1 MSHVDLRACC
11 HSILVEGKRWHRLAV
26 GIVSRIRDFSYEVV
40 AVDSETGIPQAGDIF
55 ALNAT
60 YCMAV
65 VNDQTSVAITEVGG
79 NPGMCL
85 HPLYQEVPCEAY
97 IASPIF
103 VRDRVW
109 GTLNYTS
116 FEIREAPFAPRDIE
130 FNERQAREIAALVE
144 SRDL

>member
-65 VNDQTSVAITEVGG
+65 VNDQTSVAITEVGAPDNQWISYTYTRQG
-79 NPGMCL
+79 S
-85 HPLYQEVPCEAY
+85 PL
-97 IASPIF
+97 
-103 VRDRVW
+103 
-109 GTLNYTS
+109 TLPTPLAAGDY
-116 FEIREAPFAPRDIE
+116 EIRYVR
-130 FNERQAREIAALVE
+130 AATVR
-144 SRDL
+144 SCAST